1 MIFLSSFVA
10 VKPWKYTRRYSTLF
24 FIYLLQKKSKTKFT
38 LVSPPLFS
46 RQKTSPPFYISYLFQ
61 FFFSTKSSR
70 MKVKQ
75 ISGSPRL
82 FLKGERS
89 SYLVTIAVITRQV
102 WANESLNVTDGSNR
116 WSHVE
121 PISLK
126 WKPRE
131 EGVRGV
137 TARSKIDWRRV
148 TIMKYIYIDRY

>member
-1 MIFLSSFVA
+1 MFLSSFVA

-24 FIYLLQKKSKTKFT
+24 FIYLLQKKSQTKAKQNLRSSPLLSFPAKKLHRHFT
-38 LVSPPLFS
+38 YLLTYSNLFS
-46 RQKTSPPFYISYLFQ
+46 RPKAAEWRLN
-61 FFFSTKSSR
+61 KSQE
-70 MKVKQ
+70 VH
-75 ISGSPRL
+75 GF

-131 EGVRGV
+131 EGVRGGGGWQR
-137 TARSKIDWRRV
+137 ARK
-148 TIMKYIYIDRY
+148 